1 MEIYIVLLI
10 WLLFAL
16 SFRRSKIVYGLTFL
30 FLLLLGGLRGINVG
44 TDTKNYLMLYDMLHD
59 DAGTSYVASIVE
71 PFWFLL
77 NKLVIYTADD
87 YQWIIFIGVF
97 LAIVPIFLRAWKNIH
112 SPLVAIL
119 FYVLL
124 YYYFNTYNIVR
135 QSIALS
141 IIFYSYPFWEKKQY
155 KGAAFCTVLAML
167 FHTTAGVAF
176 LIPFVSKLKLRFGLV
191 LFALPISYL
200 FGAVVMPNIIPQL
213 PIVGKYATYIEVSS
227 ANMSVTR
234 LLLNVFFVLLFVQG
248 RGIVQNFYFK
258 MFFVGIVA
266 YNLLT
271 FSPALGRCA
280 LYFMFSQ
287 LFVFGNLVHYKM
299 NTIPVWCMILFYGV
313 FYCLLLL
320 NENNCGIVPYEF
332 A

>member
-1 MEIYIVLLI
+1 MEHSVANVIFGLDAKI
-10 WLLFAL
+10 L
-16 SFRRSKIVYGLTFL
+16 ST
-30 FLLLLGGLRGINVG
+30 
-44 TDTKNYLMLYDMLHD
+44 
-59 DAGTSYVASIVE
+59 
-71 PFWFLL
+71 
-77 NKLVIYTADD
+77 
-87 YQWIIFIGVF
+87 
-97 LAIVPIFLRAWKNIH
+97 
-112 SPLVAIL
+112 AIL
-119 FYVLL
+119 
-124 YYYFNTYNIVR
+124 I
-135 QSIALS
+135 
-141 IIFYSYPFWEKKQY
+141 
-155 KGAAFCTVLAML
+155 
-167 FHTTAGVAF
+167 
-176 LIPFVSKLKLRFGLV
+176 
-191 LFALPISYL
+191 ISYLILFTEKLNRAVVAL